1 MNVFAYDTIKLERY
15 YIDTY
20 KKKCFGCYFDEYGS
34 NCPANKD
41 FAKKHNL
48 PLCYT
53 FENNI
58 VFNKTNK
65 SLTKETICKQFFLT
79 EEDYNDLVK
88 ITKLVLYNNNN
99 SNNKKIDIYSDAS
112 IFPLYSIMS
121 ISLLNHIIEVAVN
134 DDDYI

>member
-1 MNVFAYDTIKLERY
+1 M
-15 YIDTY
+15 
-20 KKKCFGCYFDEYGS
+20 
-34 NCPANKD
+34 
-41 FAKKHNL
+41 
-48 PLCYT
+48 CYT

-99 SNNKKIDIYSDAS
+99 SNNKKIDIYSNAS
-112 IFPLYSIMS
+112 ISPLYSIIKS
-121 ISLLNHIIEVAVN
+121 YYRSCSK
-134 DDDYI
+134 